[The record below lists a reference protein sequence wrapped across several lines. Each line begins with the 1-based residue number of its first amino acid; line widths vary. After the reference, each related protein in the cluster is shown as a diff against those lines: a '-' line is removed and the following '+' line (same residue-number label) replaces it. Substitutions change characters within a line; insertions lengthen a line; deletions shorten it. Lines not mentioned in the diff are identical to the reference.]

1 MGRGDVIELQLK
13 DGGMN
18 GTILQRVSVLDGIE
32 EVYELKGRV
41 AVLALNATSKFPE
54 LIDLIEG
61 VGGVYPISR
70 SAETRSRTCS
80 FT

>member
-18 GTILQRVSVLDGIE
+18 GKILQRVSVLDGIE
-32 EVYELKGRV
+32 EAYELKGRI
-41 AVLALNATSKFPE
+41 AVRALNATSKFPE

-61 VGGVYPISR
+61 VGAAYSISR

>member
-32 EVYELKGRV
+32 EAYELKGGV
-41 AVLALNATSKFPE
+41 AVRALNATSKLPE
-54 LIDLIEG
+54 LIEG
-61 VGGVYPISR
+61 VGGAYPISR